1 MTDTG
6 ESIGHAEAALSEQ
19 DGPKLIILAGRQF
32 IVPPKLPGKV
42 LVGVG
47 RLQRG
52 DFGGYE
58 DAMRSILGD
67 SQWEVYIDLPEAS
80 VEDIQEIP
88 KAYGMTEGES
98 PASQRQSTSTGTPSR
113 PTSNGSTGSTWGQP
127 SSLPTLP

>member
-6 ESIGHAEAALSEQ
+6 ATIGSVDAARAEDS
-19 DGPKLIILAGRQF
+19 PKLVTLAGREF
-32 IVPPKLPGKV
+32 ILPPKMPAKV

-58 DAMRSILGD
+58 DAMRAALGE
-67 SQWEVYIDLPEAS
+67 SQWEVYIDLPGAS
-80 VEDIQEIP
+80 IEDIQLIP
-88 KAYGMTEGES
+88 EAYGMAEGEVQ
-98 PASQRQSTSTGTPSR
+98 ASGKPSSTTGMPSR

-127 SSLPTLP
+127 SSMPSLP